1 MDAVATPLRPAYAPA
16 STKVP
21 APSFIR
27 RRTSGPTF
35 NPALSPPP
43 EQEQSSESSN
53 TSLPFQPALGPPY
66 TSVSYYPLSVTGS
79 CSVGPDVVLSRVV
92 QVLEATPP
100 PYLLLPDHPNVPPS
114 PVSVRKPPPVP
125 PNTAHA
131 RRGGP
136 AYHQQYPGLNKSH
149 SSPHTVSEEGVS
161 VGGRAPDPH
170 PPRSLP

>member
-1 MDAVATPLRPAYAPA
+1 MDAVATPLRPGYPPA

-21 APSFIR
+21 APSFTR
-27 RRTSGPTF
+27 RRTSGPIF
-35 NPALSPPP
+35 NPALSQSP
-43 EQEQSSESSN
+43 EQEQGPESPN
-53 TSLPFQPALGPPY
+53 PGLPFQPALAPPY
-66 TSVSYYPLSVTGS
+66 TSVSYYPMAVAGS

-92 QVLEATPP
+92 QVLEAAPS

-136 AYHQQYPGLNKSH
+136 AYHQQYPGLNKAH
-149 SSPHTVSEEGVS
+149 NSPHTVSEESVS
-161 VGGRAPDPH
+161 VGGRPPDSH
-170 PPRSLP
+170 PARSVP